1 MGIQNITVVAGY
13 KHEVIPR
20 HPFHVILN
28 ENYAETNMVYTLFC
42 AESSIKPS
50 HDILIIYGDCVYET
64 RVVQAL
70 LDADLDQAIAI
81 DLHWKNYWDVRLDN
95 PLNDAETLRLDD
107 DGYVLELGKKPQSYD
122 QIQGQYMGLIKF
134 QAEAWEE
141 ACSFYHQLPKDI
153 LYDGQAFNKMYM
165 TSFLQH
171 LIDSGRSIKAVP
183 VHGGWLEFD
192 SLTDLNLYEQM
203 HQNKQLDA
211 FFKV

>member
-1 MGIQNITVVAGY
+1 MKQRDVHAIIVAAGQGTRLRPVTDDKPKCMIPFLGQTLLERQKNTLFKLGIQNITVVAGY

-107 DGYVLELGKKPQSYD
+107 DGYVLELEKNLSL
-122 QIQGQYMGLIKF
+122 MIKF
-134 QAEAWEE
+134 
-141 ACSFYHQLPKDI
+141 KV
-153 LYDGQAFNKMYM
+153 
-165 TSFLQH
+165 
-171 LIDSGRSIKAVP
+171 SIW
-183 VHGGWLEFD
+183 G
-192 SLTDLNLYEQM
+192 
-203 HQNKQLDA
+203 
-211 FFKV
+211 